1 MPGLAALTR
10 LSIALI
16 PITLYATPAR
26 AQFPIDRTI
35 PTKAGERIV
44 LDIDAG
50 GAVEVRGTDANQVR
64 VRVDEGSRE
73 CEPRCQVDIEPD
85 GDGVRV
91 RAYHVSR
98 SSRTRGGLRFMVEV
112 PRRYD
117 VRIETTGGGVTI
129 DGVTGR
135 ISGRTMGGGLRF
147 SNLNGTL
154 DFTTMGGAIS
164 VRDSNLDGRVHSMG
178 GGVTLDGVSGNL
190 SGTTMGGRVTRRGA
204 SMSNASSSSSSSSSR
219 GGSTRSRGSV
229 IHMRSMGGGIT
240 LDDAPDGA
248 DLETMGGDVRLRR
261 SGGSVRAHTMGG
273 TIRLGSVDG
282 GIRATTMG
290 GDVIVQMVGDG
301 SRGDRDVDVS
311 SMKGDIEVTVPK
323 SLAMD
328 IEVELSYTRRY
339 EGDFRITS
347 DVPLTQ
353 SVSSEWSDNG
363 DTPRKTITAR
373 GSVGGGRS
381 KVRIRTINGN
391 VRIITQ

>member
-1 MPGLAALTR
+1 MPGLTALSR
-10 LSIALI
+10 LSIALF
-16 PITLYATPAR
+16 PIVLVATSAH
-26 AQFPIDRTI
+26 AQFPIDRTLA
-35 PTKAGERIV
+35 TKPGERIF

-50 GAVEVRGTDANQVR
+50 GAVDVRGTDGNQVR

-85 GDGVRV
+85 GEGVHV
-91 RAYHVSR
+91 RAYHVER
-98 SSRTRGGLRFMVEV
+98 SSRNRGSLRFTVEV

-117 VRIETTGGGVTI
+117 VRIETTGGGVTVE
-129 DGVTGR
+129 GVTGR

-147 SNLNGTL
+147 SNLDGTL

-164 VRDSNLDGRVHSMG
+164 VRDSKLDGRVHSMG
-178 GGVTLDGVSGNL
+178 GAVTIDGVSGNL
-190 SGTTMGGRVTRRGA
+190 SGTTMGGRVTRRGPSVSDA
-204 SMSNASSSSSSSSSR
+204 SASGGRSSVRS
-219 GGSTRSRGSV
+219 GGV
-229 IHMRSMGGGIT
+229 IHMRSMGGGISI
-240 LDDAPDGA
+240 DDAPEGA
-248 DLETMGGDVRLRR
+248 DIETMGGDVRVRR
-261 SGGSVRAHTMGG
+261 AGGSVRAHTMGG

-290 GDVIVQMVGDG
+290 GDVIVQMVGDA
-301 SRGDRDVDVS
+301 SRGDRDVEIS

-328 IEVELSYTRRY
+328 IDVELSYTRRY

-353 SVSSEWSDNG
+353 SVSSEWTDNG
-363 DTPRKTITAR
+363 DTPRKTIRAK
-373 GSVGGGRS
+373 GSVGGGRN

-391 VRIITQ
+391 VRIIRE